1 MKYMKM
7 LKIFALTI
15 LSLTAVS
22 SCSYLEHNFN
32 DQMDINE
39 VFSKRP
45 TTEQFLAG
53 VYSVIPDGLWIW
65 TGSFVPCADD
75 AYFSWEKMDYELV
88 RSGNYNESTV
98 GITGSWTPQF
108 NPWAKYYVAINQASV
123 FISNVD
129 RCMELTEK
137 ERAEMKAEAR
147 VLRAYYYF
155 LLFQQYGPVFIWG
168 DREPDMSIIGDDIDR
183 NTVDECVDF
192 MVRQLEIAANDLP
205 IKVADQTTW
214 QGRITKGAALGL
226 RSRILL
232 FAARPLLNGGGESRY
247 GAGLVN
253 KYGKSIFPEKEDPNK
268 WTRAAEA
275 AKDVIDLGIYDLHK
289 TSKAISDPVEKGMN
303 SYREVFTEK
312 WNEELIFARYYANAE
327 NWNQRVVPPRV
338 FGVGIGGFSCTMK
351 LVDAYPM
358 ANGIYPIKGYT
369 DKGATPVIDN
379 RSGYEKDGFT
389 ENWFHPTHKDKGI
402 KVHNSMKGRDGRFYA
417 SIFFNGM
424 YWIHADG
431 TNDEYRPVTFFDGGT
446 SSYGHASGDF
456 VKTGFL
462 FTKFTDPSIDT
473 RKNVWGSLTWSYM
486 RLAEIYLNYAEA
498 CNEKPERDAAEALK
512 YINRIRERA
521 GIARK
526 LEDCYPEVLDSRE
539 ELRKWI
545 RQERMVELAYEGLR
559 YYDLRTWMIADKEAN
574 GPCYGLDLTAKD
586 YESSWT
592 RTSKI
597 CQPLVFQDKH
607 YFFPIGKKQ
616 LEEMNNF
623 TQNQGW

>member
-1 MKYMKM
+1 MK
-7 LKIFALTI
+7 TI
-15 LSLTAVS
+15 KRLLVAIMSLGIAV
-22 SCSYLEHNFN
+22 SCSYLDHNFN
-32 DQMDINE
+32 DQMTLDE

-53 VYSVIPDGLWIW
+53 VYSYIPDGLWVFN
-65 TGSFVPCADD
+65 GSFIPCADD

-88 RSGNYNESTV
+88 RSGNYNEST
-98 GITGSWTPQF
+98 TGVAGQWTPWF

-123 FISNVD
+123 FIAHVD
-129 RCMELTEK
+129 ECLELTEK

-155 LLFQQYGPVFIWG
+155 LLFQQYGPVYIWG
-168 DREPDMSIIGDDIDR
+168 DGEPDLGIKGDDVDR
-183 NTVDECVDF
+183 HTAEECIEF
-192 MVRQLEIAANDLP
+192 MVKQLEDAAYVLP
-205 IKVADQTTW
+205 VKVADPTTW

-232 FAARPLLNGGGESRY
+232 FAARPLLNGGGDSRY
-247 GAGLVN
+247 GQGLVN
-253 KYGKSIFPEKEDPNK
+253 KAGKPIFPEQEDPEK
-268 WTRAAEA
+268 WTRAAQA
-275 AKDVIDLGIYDLHK
+275 AKDVMDLEIYSLHK
-289 TSKAISDPVEKGMN
+289 TAKNISDPVEKGMN
-303 SYREVFTEK
+303 SYREVFVEK
-312 WNEELIFARYYANAE
+312 WNEELIFARYYPTAE
-327 NWNQRVVPPRV
+327 VWNQRVVPPRV
-338 FGVGIGGFSCTMK
+338 FGVGLGGYSCTLK

-358 ANGIYPIKGYT
+358 ATGKYPVTGYNK
-369 DKGATPVIDN
+369 DGSIIVDN
-379 RSGYEKDGFT
+379 TSGYEAEGFT
-389 ENWFHPTHKDKGI
+389 DGWFHPTHKDKSI

-424 YWIHADG
+424 YWIHADA
-431 TNDEYRPVTFFDGGT
+431 TKDQYKPVTFFTGGT
-446 SSYGHASGDF
+446 STYAHASGDY
-456 VKTGFL
+456 VKTGFI
-462 FTKFTDPSIDT
+462 FTKFTDPTIDT

-512 YINRIRERA
+512 YINKLRERA
-521 GIARK
+521 GITAK
-526 LEDCYPEVLDSRE
+526 LEDCYPEVVSSKE

-559 YYDLRTWMIADKEAN
+559 YYDLRTWMVADEEAN
-574 GPCYGLDLTAKD
+574 GPCYGLDLTATD
-586 YESSWT
+586 YESSWK

-607 YFFPIGKKQ
+607 HFFPIGKKQ
-616 LEEMNNF
+616 LEEMRNF